1 MTDTIQPY
9 TTPVLLGQVIQ
20 QLGNQLKQLT
30 WLETVYPIV
39 QVGQQNAAEDN
50 AKRGRTSYRYPI
62 VYRNDGKTYQHIIS
76 PDRSTQSFAFFE
88 LNAPYSFD
96 FNDVNIR
103 TGRVQFNLNVVAWLN
118 LPRID
123 GGRDYD
129 FTEEL
134 IQDFIGFGLLGADY
148 SSLSVE
154 RRQELI
160 FNRYD
165 YSIAE
170 EQFLIYPYSGFKV
183 SFTLNSSYNPL
194 CIPAWEPT
202 P

>member
-1 MTDTIQPY
+1 M
-9 TTPVLLGQVIQ
+9 
-20 QLGNQLKQLT
+20 
-30 WLETVYPIV
+30 
-39 QVGQQNAAEDN
+39 
-50 AKRGRTSYRYPI
+50 
-62 VYRNDGKTYQHIIS
+62 
-76 PDRSTQSFAFFE
+76 
-88 LNAPYSFD
+88 
-96 FNDVNIR
+96 
-103 TGRVQFNLNVVAWLN
+103 VAWLN

-170 EQFLIYPYSGFKV
+170 EQIP
-183 SFTLNSSYNPL
+183 TLSV
-194 CIPAWEPT
+194 
-202 P
+202 